1 MIGKATIGICRGLSI
16 ASGLRQATMVTLEL
30 LRENMVMIVHAET
43 EDEIRIISLRAAEKD
58 EQRLFLSNL

>member
-1 MIGKATIGICRGLSI
+1 
-16 ASGLRQATMVTLEL
+16 MVALEL